1 MLSIIIPVRNES
13 DSLDSIMEH
22 YSKNLS
28 NLDYEVL
35 IINDF
40 SKDDTLEKARNL
52 FKNKNF
58 KVLDNQKKGLGGA
71 INLGIKQSTTQ
82 FVFITQPDVKLID
95 NCVNKLIDCIKNFK
109 DFALI
114 TPEDTNNEIY
124 KNYETNNS
132 KACELKNNTYQLQEV
147 EYVDLTWLINKTN
160 FDDHDLWDEKIFLY
174 FEAKDFSKRIRERN
188 QKIYIA
194 KGIKTFHIGS
204 SSHESKFDYYSKLN
218 RCWHYNWSRHYY
230 YKKHYGFLFAYRK
243 SLTLLLKLIIRLL
256 KNLISF
262 RKRQLKYN
270 FTEIYGLFS
279 SMVNLPAFYRPFKK
293 LKI

>member
-1 MLSIIIPVRNES
+1 MLTVIMPSFHSAPLVEKRITEVDQNIPIIIIEN
-13 DSLDSIMEH
+13 
-22 YSKNLS
+22 SKNISLKS
-28 NLDYEVL
+28 RV
-35 IINDF
+35 
-40 SKDDTLEKARNL
+40 EKK
-52 FKNKNF
+52 FKNV
-58 KVLDNQKKGLGGA
+58 KVIIPEENLGWGKA

-114 TPEDTNNEIY
+114 TPEDTNNGIY
-124 KNYETNNS
+124 KNYEFENNS
-132 KACELKNNTYQLQEV
+132 TRELKNNDYQLQEV
-147 EYVDLTWLINKTN
+147 EYVDLTWLINRTN

-188 QKIYIA
+188 KKIYIA

-230 YKKHYGFLFAYRK
+230 YKKHYGFFFAYRK
-243 SLTLLLKLIIRLL
+243 SLTLLLKLIIRLF
-256 KNLISF
+256 KNLISL
-262 RKRQLKYN
+262 RNSQLRYN
-270 FTEIYGLFS
+270 LIELYGLSS
-279 SMVNLPAFYRPFKK
+279 SMVNLPAFYRPYKK

>member
-1 MLSIIIPVRNES
+1 MLTVIMPSFHSTALIEKRIIEVDHNIPIIIIEN
-13 DSLDSIMEH
+13 
-22 YSKNLS
+22 SKNISLKS
-28 NLDYEVL
+28 RV
-35 IINDF
+35 
-40 SKDDTLEKARNL
+40 EKK
-52 FKNKNF
+52 FKNV
-58 KVLDNQKKGLGGA
+58 KVIIPEENLGWGKA

-124 KNYETNNS
+124 KNYETENN
-132 KACELKNNTYQLQEV
+132 KTRELKNNNYQLQEV

-174 FEAKDFSKRIRERN
+174 FEAKDFSKRIRARN

-230 YKKHYGFLFAYRK
+230 YKKHYGFFFAYRK
-243 SLTLLLKLIIRLL
+243 SLTLLLKLIIKLF
-256 KNLISF
+256 KNLISL
-262 RKRQLKYN
+262 RNSQLRYN
-270 FTEIYGLFS
+270 LIELYGLSS
-279 SMVNLPAFYRPFKK
+279 SMVNLPAFYRPYKK

>member
-1 MLSIIIPVRNES
+1 MLTVIMPSFHSAPLVEKRITEVDQNIPIIIIEN
-13 DSLDSIMEH
+13 
-22 YSKNLS
+22 SKNISLKS
-28 NLDYEVL
+28 RV
-35 IINDF
+35 
-40 SKDDTLEKARNL
+40 EKK
-52 FKNKNF
+52 FKNV
-58 KVLDNQKKGLGGA
+58 KVIIPEENLGWGKA
-71 INLGIKQSTTQ
+71 INLGIKQSKTQ

-124 KNYETNNS
+124 KNYETENNS
-132 KACELKNNTYQLQEV
+132 THEPKNNDYQLKEV
-147 EYVDLTWLINKTN
+147 EYVDLTWLINRTN

-188 QKIYIA
+188 KKIYIA

-230 YKKHYGFLFAYRK
+230 YKKHYGFFFAYRK
-243 SLTLLLKLIIRLL
+243 SLTLLLKLIIRLF
-256 KNLISF
+256 KNLISL
-262 RKRQLKYN
+262 RNSQLRYN
-270 FTEIYGLFS
+270 LIELYGLSS
-279 SMVNLPAFYRPFKK
+279 SMVNLPAFYRPYKK

>member
-1 MLSIIIPVRNES
+1 MLTVIMPSFHSAPLIEKRIMEVDQNIPIIIIEN
-13 DSLDSIMEH
+13 
-22 YSKNLS
+22 SKNISLKS
-28 NLDYEVL
+28 RV
-35 IINDF
+35 
-40 SKDDTLEKARNL
+40 EKK
-52 FKNKNF
+52 FKNV
-58 KVLDNQKKGLGGA
+58 KVIIPEENLGWGKA

-270 FTEIYGLFS
+270 FTELYGLFS

>member
-1 MLSIIIPVRNES
+1 MLTVIMPSFHSAPLVEKRITEVDQNIPIIIIEN
-13 DSLDSIMEH
+13 
-22 YSKNLS
+22 SKNISLKS
-28 NLDYEVL
+28 RV
-35 IINDF
+35 
-40 SKDDTLEKARNL
+40 EKK
-52 FKNKNF
+52 FKNV
-58 KVLDNQKKGLGGA
+58 KVIIPEENLGWGKA

-124 KNYETNNS
+124 KNYETENNS
-132 KACELKNNTYQLQEV
+132 THEPKNNDYQLKEV
-147 EYVDLTWLINKTN
+147 EYVDLTWLINRTN

-188 QKIYIA
+188 KKIYIA

-230 YKKHYGFLFAYRK
+230 YKKHYGFFFAYKK

-262 RKRQLKYN
+262 RKSQLKYN
-270 FTEIYGLFS
+270 LIELYGLFS
-279 SMVNLPAFYRPFKK
+279 SMANLPAFYRPYKK

>member
-1 MLSIIIPVRNES
+1 MLTVIMPSFHSAPLVEKRITEVDQNIPIIIIEN
-13 DSLDSIMEH
+13 
-22 YSKNLS
+22 SKNISLKS
-28 NLDYEVL
+28 RV
-35 IINDF
+35 
-40 SKDDTLEKARNL
+40 EKK
-52 FKNKNF
+52 FKNV
-58 KVLDNQKKGLGGA
+58 KVIIPEENLGWGKA

-270 FTEIYGLFS
+270 FTELYGLFS
-279 SMVNLPAFYRPFKK
+279 SMINLPAFYRPFKK

>member
-1 MLSIIIPVRNES
+1 MLTVIMPSFHSAPLVEKRITEVDQNIPIIIIEN
-13 DSLDSIMEH
+13 
-22 YSKNLS
+22 SKNIS
-28 NLDYEVL
+28 FKSRVET
-35 IINDF
+35 
-40 SKDDTLEKARNL
+40 K
-52 FKNKNF
+52 FKNV
-58 KVLDNQKKGLGGA
+58 KVIIPEENLGWGKA
-71 INLGIKQSTTQ
+71 INLGIKQSKTQ

-114 TPEDTNNEIY
+114 TPEDTNNGVY
-124 KNYETNNS
+124 KNYEFENNS
-132 KACELKNNTYQLQEV
+132 TRELKNNDYQLQEV
-147 EYVDLTWLINKTN
+147 EYVDLTWLINRTN

-174 FEAKDFSKRIRERN
+174 FEAKDFSKRIRARN

-230 YKKHYGFLFAYRK
+230 YKKHYGFFFAYKK

-262 RKRQLKYN
+262 RKSQLKYN
-270 FTEIYGLFS
+270 LIELYGLFS
-279 SMVNLPAFYRPFKK
+279 SMANLPAFYRPYKK

>member
-1 MLSIIIPVRNES
+1 MLTVIMPSFHSAPLVEKRITEVDQNIPIIIIEN
-13 DSLDSIMEH
+13 
-22 YSKNLS
+22 SKNIS
-28 NLDYEVL
+28 FKSRVET
-35 IINDF
+35 
-40 SKDDTLEKARNL
+40 K
-52 FKNKNF
+52 FKNV
-58 KVLDNQKKGLGGA
+58 KVIIPEENLGWGKA
-71 INLGIKQSTTQ
+71 INLGIKQSKTQ

-114 TPEDTNNEIY
+114 TPEDTNNGVY
-124 KNYETNNS
+124 KNYEFENNS
-132 KACELKNNTYQLQEV
+132 TRELKNNDYQLQEV
-147 EYVDLTWLINKTN
+147 EYVDLTWLINRTN

-188 QKIYIA
+188 KKIYIA

-230 YKKHYGFLFAYRK
+230 YKKHYGFFFAYRK
-243 SLTLLLKLIIRLL
+243 SLTLLLKLIIRLF
-256 KNLISF
+256 KNLISL
-262 RKRQLKYN
+262 RNSQLRYN
-270 FTEIYGLFS
+270 LIELYGLSS
-279 SMVNLPAFYRPFKK
+279 SMVNLPAFYRPYKK

>member
-1 MLSIIIPVRNES
+1 MLTVIMPSFHSAPLVEKRITEVDQNIPIIIIEN
-13 DSLDSIMEH
+13 
-22 YSKNLS
+22 SKNIS
-28 NLDYEVL
+28 FKSRVET
-35 IINDF
+35 
-40 SKDDTLEKARNL
+40 K
-52 FKNKNF
+52 FKNV
-58 KVLDNQKKGLGGA
+58 KVIIPEENLGWGKA
-71 INLGIKQSTTQ
+71 INLGIKQSKTQ

-124 KNYETNNS
+124 KNYETENNS
-132 KACELKNNTYQLQEV
+132 THEPKNNDYQLKEV
-147 EYVDLTWLINKTN
+147 EYVDLTWLINRTN

-188 QKIYIA
+188 KKIYIA

-230 YKKHYGFLFAYRK
+230 YKKHYGFFFAYRK
-243 SLTLLLKLIIRLL
+243 SLTLLLKLIIRLF
-256 KNLISF
+256 KNLISL
-262 RKRQLKYN
+262 RNSQLRYN
-270 FTEIYGLFS
+270 LIELYGLSS
-279 SMVNLPAFYRPFKK
+279 SMVNLPAFYRPYKK

>member
-1 MLSIIIPVRNES
+1 MLTVIMPSFHSAALIEKRIIEVDHNIPIIIIEN
-13 DSLDSIMEH
+13 
-22 YSKNLS
+22 SKNISLKS
-28 NLDYEVL
+28 RV
-35 IINDF
+35 
-40 SKDDTLEKARNL
+40 EKK
-52 FKNKNF
+52 FKNV
-58 KVLDNQKKGLGGA
+58 KVIIPEENLGWGKA

-124 KNYETNNS
+124 KNYETENN
-132 KACELKNNTYQLQEV
+132 KTRELKNNNYQLQEV

-174 FEAKDFSKRIRERN
+174 FEAKDFSKRIRARN

-230 YKKHYGFLFAYRK
+230 YKKHYGFFFAYKK

-262 RKRQLKYN
+262 RKSQLKYN
-270 FTEIYGLFS
+270 LIELYGLFS
-279 SMVNLPAFYRPFKK
+279 SMANLPSFYMT
-293 LKI
+293 

>member
-1 MLSIIIPVRNES
+1 MLTVIMPSFHSAPLIEKRIMEVDQNIPIIIIEN
-13 DSLDSIMEH
+13 
-22 YSKNLS
+22 SKNISLKS
-28 NLDYEVL
+28 RV
-35 IINDF
+35 
-40 SKDDTLEKARNL
+40 EKK
-52 FKNKNF
+52 FKNV
-58 KVLDNQKKGLGGA
+58 KVIIPEENLGWGKA

-270 FTEIYGLFS
+270 FTELYGLFS
-279 SMVNLPAFYRPFKK
+279 SMINLPAFYRPFKK